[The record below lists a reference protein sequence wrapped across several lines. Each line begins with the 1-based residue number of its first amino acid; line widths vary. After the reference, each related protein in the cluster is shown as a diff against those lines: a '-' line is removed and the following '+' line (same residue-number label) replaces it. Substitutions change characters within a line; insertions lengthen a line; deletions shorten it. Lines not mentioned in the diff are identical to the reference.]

1 MFRPGHSWA
10 RIQSLL
16 RRVVKSERG
25 SISILTFGL
34 FGVVLVT
41 ALTLTNIS
49 AVYIAK
55 RTLTLATEAAV
66 QQGVKNLD
74 MKAYYTGEYNL
85 SRAAVSLFGL
95 GEDNPGIPIDCSAGA
110 EDAEMVIDGWS
121 NRDIDSHSKNLHS
134 IKILEISCDGFQM
147 ALSTSATV
155 EIPIPLPFLN
165 ISKVKINSQAAAIPE
180 RAESN
185 NYSGFDI
192 G

>member
-1 MFRPGHSWA
+1 MYRPGHSPV
-10 RIQSLL
+10 RIKVIIREAFTSQ
-16 RRVVKSERG
+16 RG

-41 ALTLTNIS
+41 ALVLTNIT

-95 GEDNPGIPIDCSAGA
+95 GEDDPGIPIDCSAGSR
-110 EDAEMVIDGWS
+110 DAEMVLRGWS
-121 NRDIDSHSKNLHS
+121 NRDIDSHSKNLQAIEIS
-134 IKILEISCDGFQM
+134 EISCDGFQM
-147 ALSTSATV
+147 VLSTVASV
-155 EIPIPLPFLN
+155 KIPIPLPFLN
-165 ISKVKINSQAAAIPE
+165 ISRVRIQSQAAAIPE